1 MMKTSLY
8 IVVFLAFALIC
19 KAQENKAFLSIYD
32 KYWEIE
38 KGYYRVMQDGEVGLV
53 DSSGGIIIPCE
64 NDQVWNLQ
72 DNGNIKVL
80 KDGKLGIYNINGD
93 IIVPAIYDMI
103 WDYKDGMAKVI
114 RNSMIGYINT
124 EGNEVIP
131 CKYQQ
136 VWDFKNGKAKVLR
149 EGKFGMIDREG
160 FEFIPAKYQKI
171 WDFKDGKAIVLRSGK
186 MGMIDESGSE
196 FVAPAYQ
203 KIWDFEKGKAKVL
216 KNGKM
221 GYINED
227 GEEIIPCIYDH
238 LDNWE
243 DGKVKAINNGQI
255 FYIDEDGELL
265 EGQDITMNQATDST
279 NTPDTD
285 KTIYKSNDFEHSKDT
300 SYIRLLG
307 MDMEIIKN
315 KESTEVSFD
324 NNQWDNNKNKESHI
338 KCNRRKNKTR
348 FHGHYFGVDLGF
360 NNYLN
365 SDYEMSMPDGYDY
378 LSLNSAKSIE
388 VAVNLLQQD
397 IHLGSTVGF
406 YTGLGF
412 DFNNYRYDQPIVPI
426 KDENDNLSYETFD
439 YDVRKSKLTTLY
451 LTVPIMFELQFS
463 KRRND
468 AFYMAVGGVGGYR
481 IASHTKVVTSED
493 GKKVKDKDHGDFCLN
508 DFRYGAQLRFGFKS
522 INLYGTYYFSS
533 LFDTDSGPEL
543 HPVSIGFSLYPD
555 WW

>member
-1 MMKTSLY
+1 M
-8 IVVFLAFALIC
+8 IC
-19 KAQENKAFLSIYD
+19 KAQDNKAFLSIYD

-53 DSSGGIIIPCE
+53 NASGDIIIPCE

-103 WDYKDGMAKVI
+103 WDYHDGMAKVI
-114 RNSMIGYINT
+114 RNSMLGYINSQ
-124 EGNEVIP
+124 GNEIIP

-136 VWDFKNGKAKVLR
+136 IWDFKDGKAMVLR
-149 EGKFGMIDREG
+149 DGKFGMVNIDG
-160 FEFIPAKYQKI
+160 FEVIPAKYQKI
-171 WDFKDGKAIVLRSGK
+171 WGFKDGRAIVLRSGK
-186 MGMIDESGSE
+186 MGMIDESGTE
-196 FVAPAYQ
+196 IIAPAYQ
-203 KIWDFEKGKAKVL
+203 KIWDFKDGKAKVL

-221 GYINED
+221 GYIDESGN
-227 GEEIIPCIYDH
+227 EIIPCIYDH
-238 LDNWE
+238 LEDWN
-243 DGKVKAINNGQI
+243 DGKVKAINDGKI
-255 FYIDEDGELL
+255 FYIDEQGVLS
-265 EGQDITMNQATDST
+265 EGQDLALNETADSTYNTDSDQT
-279 NTPDTD
+279 LYQN
-285 KTIYKSNDFEHSKDT
+285 KNIENGKDT
-300 SYIRLLG
+300 SYIRLFG
-307 MDMEIIKN
+307 MDMEVIKN
-315 KESTEVSFD
+315 KESTELSFD
-324 NNQWDNNKNKESHI
+324 NKQCDEWKNKGYHY
-338 KCNRRKNKTR
+338 NRRKNKKR
-348 FHGHYFGVDLGF
+348 FHGHYFGIDLGF

-365 SDYEMSMPDGYDY
+365 SDYELSLPDGYDY
-378 LSLNSAKSIE
+378 LSLNSAKSVE
-388 VAVNLLQQD
+388 VSVNLLQQD

-412 DFNNYRYDQPIVPI
+412 DFNNYRYDQPILPI
-426 KDENDNLSYETFD
+426 KDENDNLSYQTFE

-468 AFYMAVGGVGGYR
+468 AFYMAIGGVGGYR
-481 IASHTKVVTSED
+481 IASHTKVVTSEE
-493 GKKVKDKDHGDFCLN
+493 GKKVKDKNHGDFCLN

-522 INLYGTYYFSS
+522 INLFGTYYFSP

-543 HPVSIGFSLYPD
+543 YPVSIGFSLYPD